1 MHVVYI
7 ALYKLDHMHAT
18 AQRSRNMVQTV
29 FKLLVH
35 ALAFA
40 SHAILARPDYNNA
53 AFIPPG
59 ENFQDYLC
67 GNGSLLHSN
76 MTLVLG
82 GGVHRIPPGPFCFV
96 SNVSN
101 ILITGSSSNVT
112 IRCEGERGFGF
123 IAVRNLTIERVTIV
137 GCGQTDTRISQT
149 QEDQTVPVV
158 FYFERSFDICIR
170 QMKLTSFRGFGAY
183 GYALNKASMSE
194 VVFEGCAIN
203 ASCSAGLFSQVDS
216 CWDAVQLQPQE
227 MTLIVQSCTYRS
239 LSGVAESF
247 SAGLSLCG
255 CVNATILD
263 SAFDGLEGTSISA
276 TDANVS
282 IENSTFVG
290 NRATDIIME
299 DSNTSVSRC
308 RFNGHG
314 DEAISITSTGSVA
327 TYIADSVFQNYEINV
342 LDVFIGTGDTRV
354 TNCTF
359 QDNGEYTITLV
370 NGRPLAAPRDNY
382 GGPMACT
389 VQLSKCTFTRNRP
402 GKVRIAIN
410 DDAAS
415 IMNCSTVITDCKFYR
430 NRAFIN
436 DVIMPIRSLLNVDIA
451 FAAER
456 DVTIHITDSIFKEN
470 TDVGGITIGSFMHV
484 QVYISRCIFEKNIRG
499 QSIYYLFIYEIGRG
513 DVPVS
518 FAVTDCTFM
527 NNTLDDYR
535 GVGISVEQRVMAW
548 QMNVVVT
555 GCTFQ
560 GNYGGAVY
568 LVNVFGN
575 IEIENCNFIENNADT
590 SGSGLA
596 IVVDHQIKSNVL
608 VRNSTF
614 INNSAAVGG
623 AAIYSVNQE
632 YSTRN
637 HISLI
642 DVAIKGCHCNPCDHN
657 SRMLGGAVYLERT
670 NMMIGGERGSE
681 FTSNGP
687 QGAIQGS
694 NTVISLWGKVTFT
707 NNTGD
712 NGGAIGLSNY
722 GQIVLYS
729 CDTVYKECKSNITF
743 SGNSATKFGGA
754 VYIATN
760 IVISST
766 YIDGCA
772 ISYGDEDSDQPCL
785 VAFRSNY
792 AQLAGH
798 AIYASPIYYCSRIKV
813 RNPLDHFDIIP
824 FTGTSNDS
832 QIVSFP
838 ACVMTCCD
846 SQNLCDTCIT
856 SSRCQTISTFPGRT
870 IRIYASLVDHG
881 NSFSPGV
888 IYTRIE
894 GSDYQNVRLGDH
906 QNALWVAK
914 KRSTMEY
921 QIYGPENTT
930 FNLLLSGDAGYSP
943 TVIEVNL
950 MQCVPW
956 FPLMTDSNG
965 LMKCDCSPFL
975 ISLRL
980 VCDSVNGTVA
990 RKGTNWIGLY
1000 TNKAQSVPALVIT
1013 CPLNYCK
1020 SNFTHLSLQSI
1031 EEDICNGGRTGILC
1045 GHCYENYSVVF
1056 GSPGCQVCS
1065 DMWLISLALYAILG
1079 ASLVAILFIL
1089 NLTVTQGTL
1098 YGFIFYANIIQVNTS
1113 IFFNQSVLV
1122 PLQVM
1127 ISFINLDLGFP
1138 LCFYDGMDDAA
1149 KTGLQFVFPAYL
1161 LTLTITVI
1169 VVCHYFLSRP
1179 THQSSSRRCLGR
1191 LSYLV
1196 GQRAVGVLSTL
1207 IYLSYSKL
1215 LRTVVDVFLY
1225 STLYLPEGSIL
1236 IWFYDGNIKY
1246 LHGKHLVLFVV
1257 AMVICILFL
1266 IPYTLALTFIPIIE
1280 HFSEHNR
1287 VFHCLSMMVNRVKPM
1302 NDAHYAPYKG
1312 EWRWWLGARLWFLVF
1327 MYALNPVYSS
1337 ENPSLLLLIHGSTMI
1352 FFISVQG
1359 YFQPFGVQMPANYSR
1374 SISILNACYNWLD
1387 LFSLINYAILAHSVS
1402 YILDHDSDPVQMNV
1416 AIGVLIGTFGAVFL
1430 TAVLFHVI
1438 VAFLKVCNMYDTVKQ
1453 KIHNHVSVE
1462 HTHSSATVELQRPT
1476 NTAVINTDYCAI
1488 REPLLLEEI

>member
-1 MHVVYI
+1 
-7 ALYKLDHMHAT
+7 
-18 AQRSRNMVQTV
+18 MVQTV

-596 IVVDHQIKSNVL
+596 IVVDHQIKSNVS

-694 NTVISLWGKVTFT
+694 NTVISLWGKV
-707 NNTGD
+707 
-712 NGGAIGLSNY
+712 
-722 GQIVLYS
+722 
-729 CDTVYKECKSNITF
+729 
-743 SGNSATKFGGA
+743 
-754 VYIATN
+754 
-760 IVISST
+760 SST
-766 YIDGCA
+766 P
-772 ISYGDEDSDQPCL
+772 EL
-785 VAFRSNY
+785 KEVT
-792 AQLAGH
+792 
-798 AIYASPIYYCSRIKV
+798 IK
-813 RNPLDHFDIIP
+813 I
-824 FTGTSNDS
+824 
-832 QIVSFP
+832 
-838 ACVMTCCD
+838 
-846 SQNLCDTCIT
+846 
-856 SSRCQTISTFPGRT
+856 
-870 IRIYASLVDHG
+870 
-881 NSFSPGV
+881 
-888 IYTRIE
+888 
-894 GSDYQNVRLGDH
+894 
-906 QNALWVAK
+906 
-914 KRSTMEY
+914 
-921 QIYGPENTT
+921 
-930 FNLLLSGDAGYSP
+930 
-943 TVIEVNL
+943 
-950 MQCVPW
+950 
-956 FPLMTDSNG
+956 
-965 LMKCDCSPFL
+965 
-975 ISLRL
+975 
-980 VCDSVNGTVA
+980 
-990 RKGTNWIGLY
+990 
-1000 TNKAQSVPALVIT
+1000 
-1013 CPLNYCK
+1013 
-1020 SNFTHLSLQSI
+1020 
-1031 EEDICNGGRTGILC
+1031 
-1045 GHCYENYSVVF
+1045 VVF

-1138 LCFYDGMDDAA
+1138 LCFYDGMDDTA

-1179 THQSSSRRCLGR
+1179 THQSLIQA
-1191 LSYLV
+1191 LSW
-1196 GQRAVGVLSTL
+1196 QT
-1207 IYLSYSKL
+1207 KL
-1215 LRTVVDVFLY
+1215 L
-1225 STLYLPEGSIL
+1225 
-1236 IWFYDGNIKY
+1236 
-1246 LHGKHLVLFVV
+1246 
-1257 AMVICILFL
+1257 
-1266 IPYTLALTFIPIIE
+1266 
-1280 HFSEHNR
+1280 
-1287 VFHCLSMMVNRVKPM
+1287 
-1302 NDAHYAPYKG
+1302 
-1312 EWRWWLGARLWFLVF
+1312 
-1327 MYALNPVYSS
+1327 
-1337 ENPSLLLLIHGSTMI
+1337 
-1352 FFISVQG
+1352 
-1359 YFQPFGVQMPANYSR
+1359 
-1374 SISILNACYNWLD
+1374 
-1387 LFSLINYAILAHSVS
+1387 
-1402 YILDHDSDPVQMNV
+1402 VQMNV

-1438 VAFLKVCNMYDTVKQ
+1438 VAFP
-1453 KIHNHVSVE
+1453 
-1462 HTHSSATVELQRPT
+1462 SSATVELQRPT

>member
-1 MHVVYI
+1 
-7 ALYKLDHMHAT
+7 
-18 AQRSRNMVQTV
+18 MVQTV

-299 DSNTSVSRC
+299 DSNTSVS
-308 RFNGHG
+308 
-314 DEAISITSTGSVA
+314 
-327 TYIADSVFQNYEINV
+327 
-342 LDVFIGTGDTRV
+342 
-354 TNCTF
+354 
-359 QDNGEYTITLV
+359 
-370 NGRPLAAPRDNY
+370 
-382 GGPMACT
+382 
-389 VQLSKCTFTRNRP
+389 
-402 GKVRIAIN
+402 
-410 DDAAS
+410 
-415 IMNCSTVITDCKFYR
+415 
-430 NRAFIN
+430 
-436 DVIMPIRSLLNVDIA
+436 SLLNVDIA

-1236 IWFYDGNIKY
+1236 
-1246 LHGKHLVLFVV
+1246 
-1257 AMVICILFL
+1257 
-1266 IPYTLALTFIPIIE
+1266 
-1280 HFSEHNR
+1280 
-1287 VFHCLSMMVNRVKPM
+1287 
-1302 NDAHYAPYKG
+1302 
-1312 EWRWWLGARLWFLVF
+1312 
-1327 MYALNPVYSS
+1327 
-1337 ENPSLLLLIHGSTMI
+1337 
-1352 FFISVQG
+1352 
-1359 YFQPFGVQMPANYSR
+1359 
-1374 SISILNACYNWLD
+1374 
-1387 LFSLINYAILAHSVS
+1387 
-1402 YILDHDSDPVQMNV
+1402 
-1416 AIGVLIGTFGAVFL
+1416 
-1430 TAVLFHVI
+1430 
-1438 VAFLKVCNMYDTVKQ
+1438 
-1453 KIHNHVSVE
+1453 
-1462 HTHSSATVELQRPT
+1462 
-1476 NTAVINTDYCAI
+1476 
-1488 REPLLLEEI
+1488 

>member
-1 MHVVYI
+1 
-7 ALYKLDHMHAT
+7 
-18 AQRSRNMVQTV
+18 MVQTV

-608 VRNSTF
+608 V
-614 INNSAAVGG
+614 
-623 AAIYSVNQE
+623 
-632 YSTRN
+632 
-637 HISLI
+637 
-642 DVAIKGCHCNPCDHN
+642 
-657 SRMLGGAVYLERT
+657 
-670 NMMIGGERGSE
+670 
-681 FTSNGP
+681 
-687 QGAIQGS
+687 
-694 NTVISLWGKVTFT
+694 
-707 NNTGD
+707 
-712 NGGAIGLSNY
+712 
-722 GQIVLYS
+722 
-729 CDTVYKECKSNITF
+729 
-743 SGNSATKFGGA
+743 
-754 VYIATN
+754 
-760 IVISST
+760 SST
-766 YIDGCA
+766 P
-772 ISYGDEDSDQPCL
+772 EL
-785 VAFRSNY
+785 KEVT
-792 AQLAGH
+792 
-798 AIYASPIYYCSRIKV
+798 IK
-813 RNPLDHFDIIP
+813 I
-824 FTGTSNDS
+824 
-832 QIVSFP
+832 
-838 ACVMTCCD
+838 
-846 SQNLCDTCIT
+846 
-856 SSRCQTISTFPGRT
+856 
-870 IRIYASLVDHG
+870 
-881 NSFSPGV
+881 
-888 IYTRIE
+888 
-894 GSDYQNVRLGDH
+894 
-906 QNALWVAK
+906 
-914 KRSTMEY
+914 
-921 QIYGPENTT
+921 
-930 FNLLLSGDAGYSP
+930 
-943 TVIEVNL
+943 
-950 MQCVPW
+950 
-956 FPLMTDSNG
+956 
-965 LMKCDCSPFL
+965 
-975 ISLRL
+975 L

-1122 PLQVM
+1122 PLQ
-1127 ISFINLDLGFP
+1127 
-1138 LCFYDGMDDAA
+1138 
-1149 KTGLQFVFPAYL
+1149 TGLQFVFPAYL

>member
-1 MHVVYI
+1 
-7 ALYKLDHMHAT
+7 
-18 AQRSRNMVQTV
+18 MVQTV

-299 DSNTSVSRC
+299 DSNTSVS
-308 RFNGHG
+308 
-314 DEAISITSTGSVA
+314 
-327 TYIADSVFQNYEINV
+327 
-342 LDVFIGTGDTRV
+342 
-354 TNCTF
+354 
-359 QDNGEYTITLV
+359 
-370 NGRPLAAPRDNY
+370 
-382 GGPMACT
+382 
-389 VQLSKCTFTRNRP
+389 
-402 GKVRIAIN
+402 
-410 DDAAS
+410 
-415 IMNCSTVITDCKFYR
+415 
-430 NRAFIN
+430 
-436 DVIMPIRSLLNVDIA
+436 SLLNVDIA

-596 IVVDHQIKSNVL
+596 IIVDHQIKSNVS

-798 AIYASPIYYCSRIKV
+798 AIYASPIYYCSRISV

-870 IRIYASLVDHG
+870 IRIYASLVDYG

-914 KRSTMEY
+914 NRSTMEY

-1215 LRTVVDVFLY
+1215 LRTVVDVFFIRRYTFLR
-1225 STLYLPEGSIL
+1225 
-1236 IWFYDGNIKY
+1236 
-1246 LHGKHLVLFVV
+1246 VL
-1257 AMVICILFL
+1257 
-1266 IPYTLALTFIPIIE
+1266 
-1280 HFSEHNR
+1280 S
-1287 VFHCLSMMVNRVKPM
+1287 
-1302 NDAHYAPYKG
+1302 
-1312 EWRWWLGARLWFLVF
+1312 
-1327 MYALNPVYSS
+1327 
-1337 ENPSLLLLIHGSTMI
+1337 
-1352 FFISVQG
+1352 
-1359 YFQPFGVQMPANYSR
+1359 
-1374 SISILNACYNWLD
+1374 
-1387 LFSLINYAILAHSVS
+1387 
-1402 YILDHDSDPVQMNV
+1402 
-1416 AIGVLIGTFGAVFL
+1416 
-1430 TAVLFHVI
+1430 
-1438 VAFLKVCNMYDTVKQ
+1438 
-1453 KIHNHVSVE
+1453 
-1462 HTHSSATVELQRPT
+1462 
-1476 NTAVINTDYCAI
+1476 
-1488 REPLLLEEI
+1488 